1 MTAGGDHPDQQVTGR
16 DIFFGAACLFG
27 EIVLSFGIASL
38 VKLLEPSLSIFLI
51 LFFRYLFCLPLL
63 LFHGWRQRGTDL
75 FQINNRRVLVL
86 RTISGFM
93 GLLTWFA
100 AVALIDL
107 SLATALFQMLPIFI
121 TILAPMLL
129 GEIVGRRRLMAV
141 IIGFVGVALLL
152 EPVSFEGLGWGLAA
166 GLAAPFFAA
175 LMFIFLRKLGPTE
188 AAVSTALWY
197 NMAGVV
203 LAGMLSLSD
212 GSMQDFIRSP
222 IDDGWWMMLA
232 GIGVLASFQQM
243 MMALSHR
250 FAPASVLAPVHYTA
264 IPVGVATGIIFFGE
278 SLTLEFVAGVAI
290 ILSANYYILVRERM
304 QAQGHH

>member
-27 EIVLSFGIASL
+27 EIVLSFRDCQPCQTAGTVAL
-38 VKLLEPSLSIFLI
+38 DLSHSV
-51 LFFRYLFCLPLL
+51 LPLSVL
-63 LFHGWRQRGTDL
+63 SAAVALPWLAAAGTDL

-212 GSMQDFIRSP
+212 SSMQDFIRSP

-264 IPVGVATGIIFFGE
+264 IPVGVATGIIF
-278 SLTLEFVAGVAI
+278 
-290 ILSANYYILVRERM
+290 SAK
-304 QAQGHH
+304 A